1 MKRET
6 REWLNIAEEELR
18 SGEYLF
24 ERGFYRMVCY
34 HAQQAVE
41 KALKALL
48 VEKEVPPP
56 RTHNVLD
63 LCIALRE
70 LGSNPPLS
78 EEESVFLTSIYRA
91 RYPAGLGVLPSG
103 EPSRGD
109 AEKALQCA
117 SKVWQWIQ
125 GTLGPLSPDSGK
137 S

>member
-24 ERGFYRMVCY
+24 EQGLYRMVCY

-48 VEKEVPPP
+48 VEKEIPPP
-56 RTHNVLD
+56 RTHNILD
-63 LCIALRE
+63 LCIALQE

-78 EEESVFLTSIYRA
+78 EEESVFLTSVYRA
-91 RYPAGLGVLPSG
+91 RYPAGLGILPSG
-103 EPSRGD
+103 EPLRGD
-109 AEKALQCA
+109 AAKALQCA

-125 GTLGPLSPDSGK
+125 ETLGPLSPDSGG